1 MKFPALWRKHAVI
14 VLLLAVIA
22 LAAFRRSPGPQRFY
36 LLLTFLPTLG
46 FFLVTVKFTSF
57 QTLRYLMPMLPLMV
71 LGVFLVAGLVW
82 DFPYKTRVL
91 TGIAA
96 GLAAFG
102 LVTAVPNGL
111 YPGYASYLDAAQT
124 YQDVPFVVV
133 NDNYFN
139 HMKFL
144 PEMMLYHHSLILNTT
159 RGELEVLE
167 NDPLLEQEGR
177 VVVSLPVYLDQS
189 ALLEQI
195 CQSTGFRQVTTLCTS
210 PNGPRDREV
219 KANVYLISR

>member
-22 LAAFRRSPGPQRFY
+22 LAACYYQTQKVGFHEDEVYTIASAVNPGNG
-36 LLLTFLPTLG
+36 LLTA
-46 FFLVTVKFTSF
+46 
-57 QTLRYLMPMLPLMV
+57 YEDNLMPEHGTP
-71 LGVFLVAGLVW
+71 VW
-82 DFPYKTRVL
+82 KTSREVRDFVTL
-91 TGIAA
+91 T
-96 GLAAFG
+96 
-102 LVTAVPNGL
+102 P
-111 YPGYASYLDAAQT
+111 
-124 YQDVPFVVV
+124 
-133 NDNYFN
+133 DNYFN

-195 CQSTGFRQVTTLCTS
+195 CQSTGFHQVTTLCTS

-219 KANVYLISR
+219 KANLYLISR